1 MTDRHIILGIVASAI
16 ASKRADSPYRSS
28 TQINYSEHI
37 ADRVLEVLGAK
48 GFEIVEKEARE
59 LNRHWPT
66 WADVPEGV
74 WVRGE
79 NASPNWEWIK
89 RHGTA
94 YALDLNHNAGYPS
107 ALTSS
112 QLDALAPFK
121 AVQL

>member
-1 MTDRHIILGIVASAI
+1 MTASRASGIVASAL
-16 ASKRADSPYRSS
+16 ASAKQDG
-28 TQINYSEHI
+28 INYSEHV
-37 ADRVLEVLGAK
+37 ADRVLEALGAQGLAVTTK
-48 GFEIVEKEARE
+48 ATQQPFHG
-59 LNRHWPT
+59 WPT

-79 NASPNWEWIK
+79 NASPDWEWVK

-112 QLDALAPFK
+112 QLDVLAPFR
-121 AVQL
+121 AVQP

>member
-1 MTDRHIILGIVASAI
+1 MTTHRASGIVASAL
-16 ASKRADSPYRSS
+16 ASAKQDG
-28 TQINYSEHI
+28 INYPEHV
-37 ADRVLEVLGAK
+37 ADRVLEALGAQGLAVTAK
-48 GFEIVEKEARE
+48 VAQQPFHG
-59 LNRHWPT
+59 WPT

-79 NASPNWEWIK
+79 KAAPNWEWIK

-121 AVQL
+121 AVQP